1 METRTRATKAGKT
14 VPVVVSDSPDWINPT
29 ENPDKSN
36 AEINAV
42 INEASSAE
50 IPVITLPADDLVN
63 LPGGLLKDGKVT
75 RTVLV
80 KELNGSDEEALSR
93 AAQSLNQFHF
103 VDRLLKL
110 GVLRVGD
117 YPVSHTE
124 DLLGDLLIGD
134 REQLILGIRKSTYG
148 DEIQIDPWNC
158 PSCGVKAKLLFTLE
172 DIPCVK
178 LDDPA
183 KKIEFD
189 IELRKGRVA
198 HVRLASGRDQIA
210 IYEDPELT
218 LAERQSVLLEKCVE
232 HITDVSGTDH
242 TIAAFPSLIRT
253 MGMVDRHKILDALSD
268 GQPGPKYD
276 QIKHKC
282 AACGEDVNVAV
293 GLGNL
298 FLHI

>member
-1 METRTRATKAGKT
+1 METRTRTKAVKSD
-14 VPVVVSDSPDWINPT
+14 PVIVSDPPADWIDPMKD
-29 ENPDKSN
+29 PDKAN
-36 AEINAV
+36 AEIAAL
-42 INEASSAE
+42 ITEASTAE

-110 GVLRVGD
+110 GVLRIGE
-117 YPVSHTE
+117 YPVSLTE
-124 DLLGDLLIGD
+124 KLLGELLIGD

-148 DEIQIDPWNC
+148 EDIEIDPWNC
-158 PSCGVKAKLLFTLE
+158 PSCGVKAKLTFTID
-172 DIPCVK
+172 DIPSVK

-183 KKIEFD
+183 NKIEFD
-189 IELRKGRVA
+189 IELRKGRTA
-198 HVRLASGRDQIA
+198 HVRLASGNDQITV
-210 IYEDPELT
+210 YEDSELT
-218 LAERQSVLLEKCVE
+218 MAERQSVLLEKCVE
-232 HITDVSGTDH
+232 AITDSSGTVH
-242 TIAAFPSLIRT
+242 TIAAFPSMIRT